1 MDIRIN
7 LICIGIYDEK
17 YKYIDNMLTSI
28 PEKIVNIINKILD
41 KNIKKLIKIGSWRLS
56 VFFEKKIG
64 NFDMNDDDSYLAGFG
79 NNYRLSYV
87 NSNCCNFVIVYYY
100 DSSNYDINVYVNQQ
114 FNKNTLFMDV
124 INDMKSIK
132 MLWKNKFKDLSISEI
147 KKQKQK
153 YKYTNTTN
161 YEEIQNDDW

>member
-1 MDIRIN
+1 
-7 LICIGIYDEK
+7 
-17 YKYIDNMLTSI
+17 
-28 PEKIVNIINKILD
+28 
-41 KNIKKLIKIGSWRLS
+41 
-56 VFFEKKIG
+56 
-64 NFDMNDDDSYLAGFG
+64 MNDDDSYLAGFG

-161 YEEIQNDDW
+161 YEEIQNDD